1 MTEEHIIINSGNLK
15 IEGLSENLSGD
26 KGVVVTH
33 PHPLYGGDMYNNVVE
48 EVVQAYREK
57 EYSTLRFN
65 FRGVGS
71 SQGVYDNAIGEQEDV
86 RAALRHLSGLGK
98 RRIDLAG
105 YSFGAWVNAIGLE
118 TFDQVNRVIMVS
130 PPVGLLDFESLAFS
144 PKIRLVIAG
153 SHDDIA
159 NVQAIK
165 DVMPNWNP
173 EAILRIIQD
182 ADHFYAGK
190 TGEIGAI
197 ITEFLGNSLAL

>member
-15 IEGLSENLSGD
+15 IEGLLENLSGD

-33 PHPLYGGDMYNNVVE
+33 PHPFYGGDMYNKVVE

-71 SQGVYDNAIGEQEDV
+71 SQGVYDNAIGEQDDV
-86 RAALRHLSGLGK
+86 RSALRHLFGLGK

-105 YSFGAWVNAIGLE
+105 YSFGAWVNAVGLE
-118 TFDQVNRVIMVS
+118 TFDQINRMIMVS
-130 PPVGLLDFESLAFS
+130 PPVGLLNFESLTLS
-144 PKIRLVIAG
+144 PKIRLIIAG

-159 NVQAIK
+159 KVQAIK
-165 DVMPNWNP
+165 DVLPSWNP

-182 ADHFYAGK
+182 TDYFYWGK

-197 ITEFLGNSLAL
+197 ITEFLDNSLSL

>member
-15 IEGLSENLSGD
+15 IEGLLENLSGD

-118 TFDQVNRVIMVS
+118 TFDQVNRMIMVS
-130 PPVGLLDFESLAFS
+130 PPVGLLNFESLAYS

-153 SHDDIA
+153 SYDDIA
-159 NVQAIK
+159 KVQAIK
-165 DVMPNWNP
+165 DVLPNWNP

-182 ADHFYAGK
+182 ANHFYWEK

-197 ITEFLGNSLAL
+197 ITEFLGDK